1 VELLHLIRQVAVEEQ
16 EPLELLVLQE
26 DQQEQVV
33 LGQQIQ

>member
-1 VELLHLIRQVAVEEQ
+1 MQQAVVAEQ

-33 LGQQIQ
+33 LEHKF